1 MMVFPMIPKTLDASY
16 RARAIPIGSVRHL
29 SWLFA
34 APAARAPLLGVYA
47 LQAEWNALMDP
58 RTERSAAQIKLAW
71 WQEEMRRLIG
81 VGAVHPISLYLS
93 ALPGATA
100 AAFAPLIA
108 AIDAAALEVSGAP
121 LELASDLSPHAQ
133 RLRANPLIVAAA
145 LSDPAADVNACAGE
159 LAVGDY
165 LWRAID
171 EYRLEARAGRVAFAV
186 DELMDA
192 GIDNAALASEQPGP
206 ALGAYLAKLRE
217 RAGAHYARA
226 AAALAPRDR
235 NSQRHLQVLA
245 AFGAEG
251 RGRSPPRGLRALYLA
266 WTTARHAALAMEMT

>member
-1 MMVFPMIPKTLDASY
+1 MNPRTLDASY

-34 APAARAPLLGVYA
+34 APAAQAPLLGIYA
-47 LQAEWNALMDP
+47 LQAEWNALTDP

-71 WQEEMRRLIG
+71 WQEEMRRLVG
-81 VGAVHPISLYLS
+81 AGAVHPISLYLS

-100 AAFAPLIA
+100 AAFEPLIA

-121 LELASDLSPHAQ
+121 LELASDLGPHAR

-165 LWRAID
+165 LARAID

-192 GIDNAALASEQPGP
+192 GIDNAALASEHPAP
-206 ALGAYLAKLRE
+206 ALSAYLARLRE

-235 NSQRHLQVLA
+235 NSQRHLPVLA
-245 AFGAEG
+245 AFGAES

-266 WTTARHAALAMEMT
+266 WTTARHAALSRDMT

>member
-266 WTTARHAALAMEMT
+266 WTTARHAALAREMT

>member
-1 MMVFPMIPKTLDASY
+1 MNPRTLDASY

-34 APAARAPLLGVYA
+34 APAAQAPLLGVYA

-71 WQEEMRRLIG
+71 WQEEMRRLVG
-81 VGAVHPISLYLS
+81 AGAVHPISQYLS
-93 ALPGATA
+93 ALPGANA
-100 AAFAPLIA
+100 DAFQPLIA

-121 LELASDLSPHAQ
+121 LELGSDLSPHAQ

-145 LSDPAADVNACAGE
+145 LSDPEADVRACAGE

-165 LWRAID
+165 LSRAID

-186 DELMDA
+186 DELMEA
-192 GIDNAALASEQPGP
+192 GIDNAALVAEQAGA
-206 ALGAYLAKLRE
+206 ALRAYLAKLRE
-217 RAGAHYARA
+217 RAAAHYARA
-226 AAALAPRDR
+226 AAALSPRDR
-235 NSQRHLQVLA
+235 GSQRHLQVLA
-245 AFGAEG
+245 AFGAER
-251 RGRSPPRGLRALYLA
+251 RGPSPPRGLRALYLA
-266 WTTARHAALAMEMT
+266 WTTARHAAHSRERT

>member
-1 MMVFPMIPKTLDASY
+1 MMIPPMNPRTLDASY

-34 APAARAPLLGVYA
+34 APAAQAPLLGVYA
-47 LQAEWNALMDP
+47 LQAEWNALLDP

-71 WQEEMRRLIG
+71 WQEEMRRLVG
-81 VGAVHPISLYLS
+81 AGAVHPISLYLS
-93 ALPGATA
+93 ALPGANA
-100 AAFAPLIA
+100 AAFQPLIA

-121 LELASDLSPHAQ
+121 LELASDLGPHAQ

-145 LSDPAADVNACAGE
+145 LSDPAADVIACAGE

-165 LWRAID
+165 LGRAID

-192 GIDNAALASEQPGP
+192 GIDNAALAAEQPGA
-206 ALGAYLAKLRE
+206 ALSAYLANLRE
-217 RAGAHYARA
+217 RAAAHYARA
-226 AAALAPRDR
+226 AAALSPRDR
-235 NSQRHLQVLA
+235 GSQRHLQVLA
-245 AFGAEG
+245 AFGAER
-251 RGRSPPRGLRALYLA
+251 RGQLPPRGLRALYLA
-266 WTTARHAALAMEMT
+266 WTTARRAALSRR